1 MIKKIIINN
10 IAIIDFLEFQLSN
23 KLNIV
28 TGETGAGKSIII
40 KSIQYLKG
48 AKFNKDDLRK
58 GAERASIEALVS
70 INKEE
75 MHLKRKISKKFVS
88 SFYVN
93 NDKKTFY
100 EYSKIVSNSIDIHN
114 QHDHYDLLNGE
125 SHISYLDIF
134 SGNKSL
140 LKDVCNF
147 YEGWTVKKKEIK
159 KIILKKE
166 EYLLKKELYELQSE
180 ELSKIEL
187 TADMEKEITSK
198 FNLLSNSK
206 NIKQNIEEIKNMLNN
221 DSDNSIISNLNYSIK
236 KTQEMVDYGE
246 DFKKINSRLESV
258 NIDISDLFFD
268 LDNLSNQTVFDSEEF
283 NVIEDKISLLNSLKN
298 KYGSTIE
305 HVINYKD
312 NLKKKLLSSK
322 NFDKDIISLKKE
334 IDDLRVKLINSC
346 KQLSIKRHKEKKILE
361 NIIKSKFIA
370 LDLNDAEIKFNI
382 NSSEIYLSENGYDKC
397 EILVRTNKGEDFKSL
412 IYIASGGEVSR
423 IMLSIKLSLQQKVN
437 SEVLVFDEVDS
448 GISGSTASKIG
459 NALSELSNLYQVIC
473 VTHLPQIASKST
485 NNHYKIYK
493 TTKDNRV
500 TSKIK
505 QLSVQNKI
513 NEVARLLSGEK
524 ITIDSLN
531 QASNMIGE
539 QV

>member
-10 IAIIDFLEFQLSN
+10 IAIIDSLEFELSN

-58 GAERASIEALVS
+58 GADSASIEALVS

-75 MHLKRKISKKFVS
+75 MHLKRKIAKNFIS
-88 SFYVN
+88 SFYVD
-93 NDKKTFY
+93 NDKKTFD

-114 QHDHYDLLNGE
+114 QHDHHDLLNGE

-134 SGNKSL
+134 SGNQSL

-147 YEGWTVKKKEIK
+147 YEEWIVKKKEMK
-159 KIILKKE
+159 KLILKKE

-180 ELSKIEL
+180 DLSKIEL
-187 TADMEKEITSK
+187 TSDMEKEITSK

-206 NIKQNIEEIKNMLNN
+206 VIKQNIEEIQNMLNN
-221 DSDNSIISNLNYSIK
+221 DSDNSVVSSLNYSIK

-258 NIDISDLFFD
+258 NIDINDLFFD
-268 LDNLSNQTVFDSEEF
+268 LDNLSNQTIFDAEEF
-283 NVIEDKISLLNSLKN
+283 TATEDKMSLLNLLKS

-305 HVINYKD
+305 EIINYKND
-312 NLKKKLLSSK
+312 LEKKLLDSK
-322 NFDKDIISLKKE
+322 NFDKDISILEKE
-334 IDDLRVKLINSC
+334 IDDLRINLINSC
-346 KQLSIKRHKEKKILE
+346 EKLSLQRHKEKKRLE
-361 NIIKSKFIA
+361 DVIKSKFVE
-370 LDLNDAEIKFNI
+370 LDLNDADIKFDI
-382 NSSEIYLSENGYDKC
+382 KSDELYLSENGYDQC
-397 EILVRTNKGEDFKSL
+397 EILVKTNKGEDFKSL
-412 IYIASGGEVSR
+412 AYIASGGEVSR
-423 IMLSIKLSLQQKVN
+423 IMLSIKLSLQEKVN

-459 NALSELSNLYQVIC
+459 NALFELSNLYQVIC

-493 TTKDNRV
+493 TTNDDRV
-500 TSKIK
+500 TSKIE
-505 QLSVQNKI
+505 QLNIKNKI
-513 NEVARLLSGEK
+513 NEVARLLSGER
-524 ITIDSLN
+524 ITLDSLK
-531 QASNMIGE
+531 QAENMIIK
-539 QV
+539 